1 MLNYIFLIRNKVKE
15 EKEKLDTK
23 EQILNLYY
31 NEHLKQNE
39 IAKIVGKSCPYIS
52 KVVKTDK
59 RNKQEKE
66 NRKKTN
72 AENRKVY
79 LQEYFKTYDRP
90 KKDDNTYEQVLA
102 QQKQD
107 AMELS
112 YNNNTMSDYA
122 LAKWSSI
129 YHTNNKGNLSIDSK
143 LKVGADIPKSINMNI
158 KVPTQKYKNRYVYIY

>member
-1 MLNYIFLIRNKVKE
+1 MN
-15 EKEKLDTK
+15 TK

-31 NEHLKQNE
+31 NHHLKQNE
-39 IAKIVGKSCPYIS
+39 IAKIVGKSCPYVS
-52 KVVKTDK
+52 KVVKSDN

-66 NRKKTN
+66 TRKKTN

-90 KKDDNTYEQVLA
+90 KKDDNSYEQMVA

-112 YNNNTMSDYA
+112 YTTNNMSDYA
-122 LAKWSSI
+122 FAKWNSSA
-129 YHTNNKGNLSIDSK
+129 YHTNSKGILVIDRK
-143 LKVGADIPKSINMNI
+143 LKVGSDVPKSINMNI
-158 KVPTQKYKNRYVYIY
+158 KVPTQKYKNRYCYIR